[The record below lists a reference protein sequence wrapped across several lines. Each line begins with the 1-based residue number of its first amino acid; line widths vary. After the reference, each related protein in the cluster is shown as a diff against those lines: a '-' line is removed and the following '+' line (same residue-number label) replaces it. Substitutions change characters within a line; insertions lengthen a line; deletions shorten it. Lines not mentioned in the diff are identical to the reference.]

1 MHLNFF
7 SFFFSHEEFF
17 LEFNTDI
24 FETNLINISI
34 LIGVLL
40 YANKVSFSKTLS
52 DRQLEIIQVIEN
64 AQKDVTNASNYYS
77 QAEKGFSQSFFW
89 LQSWKMFYEQ
99 EKKDFVTKKYQF
111 VKQTLLEAFETTEN
125 FDNSN
130 FHKRTSTFPKISFP
144 TNKIA
149 INVKAEFVK

>member
-64 AQKDVTNASNYYS
+64 AQKDLTNASNY
-77 QAEKGFSQSFFW
+77 
-89 LQSWKMFYEQ
+89 
-99 EKKDFVTKKYQF
+99 
-111 VKQTLLEAFETTEN
+111 
-125 FDNSN
+125 
-130 FHKRTSTFPKISFP
+130 
-144 TNKIA
+144 
-149 INVKAEFVK
+149 